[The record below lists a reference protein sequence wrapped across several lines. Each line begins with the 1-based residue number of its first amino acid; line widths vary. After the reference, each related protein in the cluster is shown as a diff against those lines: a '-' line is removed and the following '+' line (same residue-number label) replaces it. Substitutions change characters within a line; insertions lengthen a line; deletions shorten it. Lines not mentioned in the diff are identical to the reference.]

1 MNTQDELHQ
10 DRTANAC
17 RNLVLRAAALADTGR
32 AAALAALFTPDGVLV
47 RPSGEVLQGRQAIE
61 ASYAQRPADR
71 ITRHLVTN
79 IVVDVMSETQ
89 ARALSYVLLWTG
101 STHSEAGRYG
111 RAAQGPQVVGE
122 FDDRFVLAQDGWR
135 IAQREARF
143 LLHDGH

>member
-1 MNTQDELHQ
+1 MNTQDELQQ

-17 RNLVLRAAALADTGR
+17 RNLVLRAAALADT
-32 AAALAALFTPDGVLV
+32 
-47 RPSGEVLQGRQAIE
+47 
-61 ASYAQRPADR
+61 
-71 ITRHLVTN
+71 
-79 IVVDVMSETQ
+79 
-89 ARALSYVLLWTG
+89 
-101 STHSEAGRYG
+101 G